1 MTVATDFRSSATSDQ
16 LYTKV
21 AWRLLPILIL
31 FFLIANIDRAN
42 VGFAAL
48 QMKQELGLSNAA
60 YGLGAGVF
68 FIGYFVFEIP
78 SNIVL
83 EKVGARVWFT
93 RILLTWGVATLA
105 MAFVNSTTSF
115 YIIRFIIGAAEAG
128 ASPGV
133 MWYFSQWIPNRQ
145 RGRFNAIFWV
155 SIPMAFVIAG
165 PFSGM
170 IMTQLDGV
178 AGYAGWRWLFIAEG
192 AMTLLVA
199 PLVFFGLTN
208 SIQEAKWLTENEKSQ
223 VAEAVAIEARAALAH
238 DYRGV
243 FNKPETIYAC
253 LAYFFAIVGYYG
265 MAFWLPQIIKKAG
278 IADTSTI
285 GWLSALPWLI
295 AAVAV
300 VILGPL
306 SDAPGR
312 RKTLRNLLM
321 SLGAIGYCVSAY
333 FADNI
338 ILSLAGMSAAA
349 VGIICGPVIFWSGL
363 ARIYVGGAAAVGF
376 AAVNSIGNLGGF
388 ASPYMLGLIMDAAGS
403 PVVGMYAIACSI
415 VISAILMGVCLRD
428 FDN

>member
-1 MTVATDFRSSATSDQ
+1 MTVATEFTSSATSDH
-16 LYTKV
+16 LYGKI

-48 QMKQELGLSNAA
+48 QMKNELGFSNAA
-60 YGLGAGVF
+60 YGLGAGIF

-78 SNIVL
+78 SNMVL

-93 RILLTWGVATLA
+93 RILVTWGAATLV
-105 MAFVNSTTSF
+105 MAFVNNTTSF

-133 MWYFSQWIPNRQ
+133 MWYFSQWVPNRQ

-165 PFSGM
+165 PFSGI

-178 AGYAGWRWLFIAEG
+178 AGYAGWRWLFLAEG
-192 AMTLLVA
+192 AMTLLAA

-208 SIQEAKWLTENEKSQ
+208 SIAEAKWLTESEKSQ
-223 VAEAVAIEARAALAH
+223 AAEAVAVEARSALAH
-238 DYRGV
+238 DYRDV
-243 FNKPETIYAC
+243 FNKAETVYAC
-253 LAYFFAIVGYYG
+253 LAYFCAIVGYYG
-265 MAFWLPQIIKKAG
+265 MAFWLPQILKKAG
-278 IADTSTI
+278 IADTATI
-285 GWLSALPWLI
+285 GWLSALPWVV

-300 VILGPL
+300 VIVGPL

-312 RKTLRNLLM
+312 RKIFRNLLM
-321 SLGAIGYCVSAY
+321 SLGAIGYCTSAY

-338 ILSLAGMSAAA
+338 VLSLVGMTIAA

-363 ARIYVGGAAAVGF
+363 ARIYVGAAAAVGF
-376 AAVNSIGNLGGF
+376 AVVNSIGNLGGF
-388 ASPYMLGLIMDAAGS
+388 ASPFMLGLITDAAGS
-403 PVVGMYAIACSI
+403 PVVGMYVIAFSI
-415 VISAILMGVCLRD
+415 IISAILMGVCLKEVE
-428 FDN
+428 N